1 MRTNRLVRS
10 VLLPGPVA
18 IAAIAIAV
26 GLTRDADAQPKS
38 PAPHGTVAARAPA
51 RPAYGSYVN
60 AWHAVAPGRTAPTDE
75 RGRKKLVLFALN
87 TQERVELTAER
98 DTGAF
103 SAHELDRAAHLLREP
118 STGNE
123 HPVEPRIVDVL
134 YKIALKFDAQEIRVV
149 SGYRTPRG
157 GASNHGKGRA
167 VDVVVPGTT
176 DDDVAKFARE
186 LGFMG
191 VGIYPVSGFVHVD
204 VRDRSYFWIDS
215 SGPGKKN
222 RERGILGDVAARA
235 DAAAAARGERGVP
248 ALIVSTDVD
257 AAMRAT
263 GVAPAPPPPLD
274 DDDDDD

>member
-103 SAHELDRAAHLLREP
+103 SAHELERAAHLLREP

-134 YKIALKFDAQEIRVV
+134 YRIALKFDAQEIRVV

-204 VRDRSYFWIDS
+204 VRERSYFWVDR
-215 SGPGKKN
+215 SGPGRKN
-222 RERGILGDVAARA
+222 RERGILADLASKSDARA
-235 DAAAAARGERGVP
+235 KTRGEEPTNPFAIGAEVEASLDAR
-248 ALIVSTDVD
+248 TDGEPVHD
-257 AAMRAT
+257 E
-263 GVAPAPPPPLD
+263 D
-274 DDDDDD
+274 DED